1 MKSHLPV
8 LPLTAGLVA
17 ALILGSAA
25 RACSVCGCSLSSD
38 WAAQGYP
45 MMPGF
50 QLGLRY
56 EYFDQT
62 DLRAGTHSIDRG
74 TIAFPADDEVQQC
87 TLNRNTW
94 LDLDYVLDR
103 HWGLALQVPYHDRF
117 HTTIDAGETDISTTD
132 VSGLGD
138 LRVLAR
144 WQQFTLSRSVGL
156 QFGLKLPTGCTDQ
169 TFASGPTA
177 GELVD
182 RGLQLGTGTTD
193 LLLGASWFGRPATAI
208 GTFAQVS
215 LQQPLAAHAGFLPST
230 SLNLSG
236 GVRWLNS
243 TRVTPQLQLNV
254 RWETRE
260 HGDEAD
266 TPNSGG
272 TLAYLS
278 PGLTAEL
285 GTRATG
291 FVFVQLPVYQ
301 RVNGLQL
308 EPHSL
313 FTLGVRLRL

>member
-1 MKSHLPV
+1 MKTFPILATLSAVAVLSLP
-8 LPLTAGLVA
+8 P
-17 ALILGSAA
+17 A

-45 MMPGF
+45 MMPGL

-62 DLRAGTHSIDRG
+62 DLRAGTRSVDR
-74 TIAFPADDEVQQC
+74 AALEFPRDEEIQQH

-94 LDLDYVLDR
+94 LDLDYVASR
-103 HWGLALQVPYHDRF
+103 RWGFVLQVPFHDRF
-117 HTTIDAGETDISTTD
+117 HTTIDEGETDLSASD
-132 VSGLGD
+132 ASGLGD

-144 WQQFTLSRSVGL
+144 WQKFTLSRSLGF
-156 QFGLKLPTGCTDQ
+156 QFGLKLPTGRFDQ
-169 TFASGPTA
+169 AFASGPTA
-177 GELVD
+177 GELLD

-193 LLLGASWFGRPATAI
+193 LLLGVSWFSRPTPRL
-208 GTFAQVS
+208 GTFAQ
-215 LQQPLAAHAGFLPST
+215 LQLDQPLAARDGFLPSASAT
-230 SLNLSG
+230 LSG
-236 GVRWLNS
+236 GFRWLNA
-243 TRVTPQLQLNV
+243 TRFTPQLQLNV

-260 HGDEAD
+260 HGREAD
-266 TPNSGG
+266 TPNSGN

-278 PGLTAEL
+278 PGVTAGL
-285 GTRATG
+285 GANTTA

-313 FTLGVRLRL
+313 LTVGARFNL